1 MAAEFTDIA
10 IVDLDLA
17 KTTWSRVHSSMRTLY
32 LRLSREPE
40 LPWIRF
46 FHEERESRVVIKRH
60 GLWIED
66 GYIVFD
72 CLLADVETHHLPDF
86 RQSLDYAN
94 EKSRELIA
102 THRKQSRQRKAD
114 ELTER
119 EQLTTLRGR
128 IRVSDPLRQP
138 AGPVAAAVAPANAP
152 GTDFESKRK
161 DWRARFR
168 RALKNRNKEPERGN
182 E

>member
-1 MAAEFTDIA
+1 MAAEFIDIA

-17 KTTWSRVHSSMRTLY
+17 KTTWSRVHSSMRSLY
-32 LRLSREPE
+32 LRLSREPD

-94 EKSRELIA
+94 QKSRELIA

-114 ELTER
+114 ELTEH

-128 IRVSDPLRQP
+128 IRGGDPPRQP
-138 AGPVAAAVAPANAP
+138 ASAAAAVAPADMAAA
-152 GTDFESKRK
+152 DFESKRK

>member
-1 MAAEFTDIA
+1 MAAEFIDIA

-94 EKSRELIA
+94 QKSRELIA

-119 EQLTTLRGR
+119 EQLATLRGR
-128 IRVSDPLRQP
+128 IRVGDPPRQP
-138 AGPVAAAVAPANAP
+138 GSAAAIAPADTSTA
-152 GTDFESKRK
+152 DFESKRK